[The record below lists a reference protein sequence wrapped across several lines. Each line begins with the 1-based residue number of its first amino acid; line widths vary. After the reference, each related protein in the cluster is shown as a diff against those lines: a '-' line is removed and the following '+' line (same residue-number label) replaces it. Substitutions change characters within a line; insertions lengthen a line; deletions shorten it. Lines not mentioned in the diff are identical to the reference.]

1 MTEQPKPAEVTL
13 TRLESGRYQARN
25 SRGATIE
32 FGTGDDQFSPGEL
45 FLASIAGCS
54 AVDVDVV
61 TSRRA
66 EPESFEVIASGVKST
81 EGGNHFEDLT
91 VRFRLR
97 FGAGQQADAAR
108 ERIPAAVRASR
119 ERECTVSRTVVAGTP
134 VEFVIE

>member
-1 MTEQPKPAEVTL
+1 MDKVTHASVTL
-13 TRLESGRYQARN
+13 ERTRLGHYRATTP
-25 SRGATIE
+25 RGGEIE
-32 FGTGDDQFSPGEL
+32 MGPSEGLFSPVEL
-45 FLASIAGCS
+45 LLAAIAGCS

-66 EPESFEVIASGVKST
+66 EPEGFEVIASGVKST

-108 ERIPAAVRASR
+108 ERIPAAVWASR
-119 ERECTVSRTVVAGTP
+119 ERECTVSRTVVAGTA